1 MSGSGLKAVTL
12 AVVLAAAAAG
22 PAPAADKGNPA
33 GVPEMGRLLG
43 GGDTRG
49 FARADHPRQFHFPA
63 DHGPH
68 PAYRSEWWYFT
79 GNLQTAGGRRFGY
92 ELTVF
97 RFALAPP
104 PAQGTAPRPSHWA
117 TRQVYMA
124 HLALTDVQGR
134 RFQAYQRLAR
144 GALGLAGARASPF
157 RVWVGDW
164 FVGGPDGGPWHLHA
178 RHGAIKLDLTLT
190 PAAPIV
196 LQGDHGL
203 SRKSGAPGNAS
214 YYYSIPRL
222 TTAGT
227 VTVDHR
233 DWKVTGSSWL
243 DREWSTSALGSDQ
256 AGWDWFALQL
266 EDGSDLMFY
275 RLRRKDGS
283 VDPHSAGS
291 LLEPDG
297 KVVRLNRS
305 DVKVTVRSH
314 WRSPRGGT
322 YPSRWHLSVPK
333 LHLDLDVTPLL
344 ADQELDLSVRY
355 WEGAVKVT
363 GSRRDKAVQGV
374 GYVELT
380 GY

>member
-1 MSGSGLKAVTL
+1 
-12 AVVLAAAAAG
+12 
-22 PAPAADKGNPA
+22 
-33 GVPEMGRLLG
+33 
-43 GGDTRG
+43 
-49 FARADHPRQFHFPA
+49 
-63 DHGPH
+63 
-68 PAYRSEWWYFT
+68 
-79 GNLQTAGGRRFGY
+79 
-92 ELTVF
+92 
-97 RFALAPP
+97 
-104 PAQGTAPRPSHWA
+104 
-117 TRQVYMA
+117 
-124 HLALTDVQGR
+124 
-134 RFQAYQRLAR
+134 
-144 GALGLAGARASPF
+144 
-157 RVWVGDW
+157 
-164 FVGGPDGGPWHLHA
+164 
-178 RHGAIKLDLTLT
+178 
-190 PAAPIV
+190 
-196 LQGDHGL
+196 
-203 SRKSGAPGNAS
+203 AS

-233 DWKVTGSSWL
+233 DLKVTGSSWL